1 MADLLKKLNL
11 NGTEYELGMSSAER
25 AHLEGIEAG
34 AQVNKLEGVQVDG
47 ADLSISGKKV
57 NINLATPI
65 SEAVAAAKGELNG
78 TINGVDARLQAVE
91 GAYETKDNVATAKQ
105 EAIAAG
111 ALTISEAAGSGD
123 ILKTYTFT
131 QNGAAVG
138 TINLAKDLVVSG
150 GEIIEKNGEK
160 YLSLTIANQETPV
173 EIPVKDLVD
182 VYTGSTYITVGS
194 DNKIEVKFA
203 DLDAALVAESAQ
215 VGAKLK
221 ANAEAAATA
230 DAKGAQGIADAA
242 AALQHSEGVR
252 TDLGNKGDAANSEG
266 SAFARIANLK
276 QVVQDLTGGS
286 GESVESQINVKI
298 SAYDTATVQPIA
310 GRVSANE
317 TKLAGISE
325 GANKTTMVVEG
336 ETLKVTIA

>member
-11 NGTEYELGMSSAER
+11 NGTEYELGMSSVER
-25 AHLEGIEAG
+25 AKLEGIESG

-57 NINLATPI
+57 NIDLTNPI
-65 SEAVAAAKGELNG
+65 KNAVDAAKQELNG
-78 TINGVDARLQAVE
+78 TISGVDGRLQAVE
-91 GAYETKDNVATAKQ
+91 GAYETKANVATAKQ

-131 QNGAAVG
+131 QNGATVG
-138 TINLAKDLVVSG
+138 SINLAKDLVVSG
-150 GEIIEKNGEK
+150 GEIVEKNGEK

-182 VYTGSTYITVGS
+182 VYKGSTYITVGS

-203 DLDAALVAESAQ
+203 ELDAALVAESAQ
-215 VGAKLK
+215 VGAAIK
-221 ANAEAAATA
+221 AASDAAAAA
-230 DAKGAQGIADAA
+230 DAKGAQGIADAKT
-242 AALQHSEGVR
+242 ALEHSQGVR
-252 TDLGNKGDAANSEG
+252 ADLGEKGDAANSAG
-266 SAFARIANLK
+266 SAFARIAKLSEDLNNLS
-276 QVVQDLTGGS
+276 GGA
-286 GESVESQINVKI
+286 GSVSEQIYAKL
-298 SAYDTATVQPIA
+298 ATYDAATVQPIS

>member
-47 ADLSISGKKV
+47 TDLSISGKKV
-57 NINLATPI
+57 NIDLATPI
-65 SEAVAAAKGELNG
+65 ASAVNAAKGELNG
-78 TINGVDARLQAVE
+78 TISGIDGRLQTVE

-111 ALTISEAAGSGD
+111 ALTISEAAGTGN

-131 QNGAAVG
+131 QNGASVG

-150 GEIIEKNGEK
+150 GEIVEKNGEK
-160 YLSLTIANQETPV
+160 YLSLSIANQESPV

-182 VYTGSTYITVGS
+182 VYTGSTYINITDANVV
-194 DNKIEVKFA
+194 EVKFA

-221 ANAEAAATA
+221 ANAEAAAAA

-252 TDLGNKGDAANSEG
+252 ADLGNKGDAANSEG
-266 SAFARIANLK
+266 SAFARIAK
-276 QVVQDLTGGS
+276 VAADLNSLSGGA
-286 GESVESQINVKI
+286 GSVADQIDAKL
-298 SAYDTATVQPIA
+298 STYDTATVQPIA